1 MVKLQLGRTKIGRGH
16 FIEVQVLILS
26 TQLFLDFKH
35 WPLNRG
41 WSLNGGST
49 VFFRWF
55 QRASN
60 LKLLSTVRF

>member
-1 MVKLQLGRTKIGRGH
+1 MVKLPLGWTKIGRGR

-35 WPLNRG
+35 WPFNRG

-55 QRASN
+55 Q
-60 LKLLSTVRF
+60 